1 MNPSPGRD
9 EMTQSQSD
17 VAGIDPT
24 NIAVVLIDFQNSFCQ
39 QGSKPVDDKTSNR
52 RTALRANEF
61 ADSASRLGAKI
72 VYTKQILDPDMITPR
87 QRQWAIP
94 ENICPK
100 DSWESELFLE
110 PVSGAT
116 VVTKY
121 RFDVWQSEEFLNFIE
136 KENPEGFVFAGV
148 ELCCCVLFA
157 VLGADERGFRVSV
170 PMDLVSGIDSGTDT
184 YNKAVRE
191 YLKLIYGAPDT
202 SEEIIQAWKI
212 RR

>member
-1 MNPSPGRD
+1 
-9 EMTQSQSD
+9 MTQSQSD
-17 VAGIDPT
+17 IISIDPN
-24 NIAVVLIDFQNSFCQ
+24 NIAVVLIDFQNGFCQ
-39 QGSKPVDDKTSNR
+39 QSSNPVDDKASNR
-52 RTALRANEF
+52 KAALHANEF
-61 ADSASRLGAKI
+61 AASASRLGAKI
-72 VYTKQILDPDMITPR
+72 VYTKQILDPEMITPR

-110 PVSGAT
+110 PVPVAT

-121 RFDVWQSEEFLNFIE
+121 RFDVWQSEEFLHFVE

-157 VLGADERGFRVSV
+157 ILGADERGYRLSV
-170 PMDLVSGIDSGTDT
+170 PIDLVSGIDSGSDT

-191 YLKLIYGAPDT
+191 YLKLIYGAPDA
-202 SEEIIQAWKI
+202 SEDIIKGWQS